1 MTAGPW
7 RWLTLCAFLGFL
19 ALLGWHVMTLDP
31 QKKGDRLP
39 GPVATFKEAW
49 ELLKD
54 PFYDKGSNDKGIGV
68 YAAYSI
74 GRVLA
79 GFLAGSA
86 AAVVL
91 GTILGLNR
99 TIFLACSPY
108 MQILKAVS
116 PIAWMPLFMYTV
128 KDAPW
133 VAFLV
138 VFMASLWPT
147 VANTAFGVAN
157 IRKDLMNVARIL
169 QLSWGERLF
178 RVILPA
184 AGPTILQGLRI
195 SYGAAWVAVVPAEA
209 LLGTLGLGYFIWN
222 EWNGLNLTNL
232 IFAVILIGLIGVIL
246 ELGFNQVARR
256 VAYAEA

>member
-1 MTAGPW
+1 MARSSW
-7 RWLTLCAFLGFL
+7 RWIALCVALGVSAL
-19 ALLGWHVMTLDP
+19 ALWHMATDDPKKLGN
-31 QKKGDRLP
+31 KLP
-39 GPVATFKEAW
+39 GPGPTFREAW

-54 PFYDKGSNDKGIGV
+54 PFYDKGSNDKGIGI
-68 YAAYSI
+68 YAAYSV
-74 GRVLA
+74 GRVLV
-79 GFLAGSA
+79 GFLAGSSVA
-86 AAVVL
+86 IVL
-91 GTILGLNR
+91 GTVLGLNR
-99 TIFLACSPY
+99 TIFRACSPY

-128 KDAPW
+128 KDAGW

-157 IRKDLMNVARIL
+157 IRKDLMNVSRIL

-178 RVILPA
+178 RVILPS

-222 EWNGLNLTNL
+222 EWNGLNLTSL
-232 IFAVILIGLIGVIL
+232 IFAVILIGLIGVVL
-246 ELGFNQVARR
+246 ESGFNRLAGR